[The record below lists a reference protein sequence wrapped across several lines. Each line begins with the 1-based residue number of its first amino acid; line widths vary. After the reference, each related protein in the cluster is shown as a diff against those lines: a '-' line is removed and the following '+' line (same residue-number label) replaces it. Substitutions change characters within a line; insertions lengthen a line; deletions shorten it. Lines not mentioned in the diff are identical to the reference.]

1 MIPTKYTRLLD
12 GLWLVLLAAYIIA
25 GLPIVTFHGD
35 EAMQIY
41 MSHDYATA
49 FIYREP
55 QRLMVQPPYYIDE
68 DNWLRILNG
77 SINRYAIGL
86 SWHLAGFTNGDLPP
100 RPGWDWG
107 LSYERNVETGHR
119 PPADLLNASRLSSTL
134 FLAAS
139 AWLMF
144 AIGWQF
150 GGRLPAYFMSA
161 LYTLNPVILLNGRRA
176 MMEGSL
182 LAFGLLTIL
191 AAILISKMML
201 RHRGGFERLFE
212 TPSPQTPL
220 RLGEGLKRSI
230 RSFSRTRGTE
240 DEGKRTSQMAFE
252 TLPYPRR
259 RELLLWAL
267 LALAGGL
274 TLTAKHSG
282 VVFVAGAWGWVLAAG
297 MAKALTP
304 RRPRP
309 DVPSGSR
316 TQPVVFL
323 LATMLKLAAAGPLAL
338 ALFIAL
344 SPALWNDI
352 PARLRDLVEQ
362 RQGLLEI
369 QVTSEPAAPT
379 TLAERLEGMITQPFM
394 TAPAHYEVAY
404 WREAE
409 AVQQEIAAYMA
420 SPLSGWQFG
429 VLPGLPLTLLAGVGL
444 VALVWPRGGA
454 GGGWQPG
461 LLVWVLVT
469 VASLLVNPLPWQR
482 YYLPW
487 LPVMTVLAGVGL
499 LALLR
504 LARRHDGSPVAEA

>member
-1 MIPTKYTRLLD
+1 MALFDYLEEAALILTKYARLLD

-49 FIYREP
+49 FIYHEP

-119 PPADLLNASRLSSTL
+119 SPADLLNASRLSSTL

-161 LYTLNPVILLNGRRA
+161 LYTLNPIILLNGRRA

-191 AAILISKMML
+191 VAILISQRMTQ
-201 RHRGGFERLFE
+201 HRGGFE
-212 TPSPQTPL
+212 
-220 RLGEGLKRSI
+220 
-230 RSFSRTRGTE
+230 TR
-240 DEGKRTSQMAFE
+240 
-252 TLPYPRR
+252 PYSLR

-274 TLTAKHSG
+274 TLAAKHSG

-297 MAKALTP
+297 VVKALTP
-304 RRPRP
+304 RPPFPEDEEEKDIQQP

-316 TQPVVFL
+316 TRTRSAVFL
-323 LATMLKLAAAGPLAL
+323 LATMLKLAAAGLLAL

-344 SPALWNDI
+344 SPALWNDV

-379 TLAERLEGMITQPFM
+379 TLAERLEGSIMQPFM

-429 VLPGLPLTLLAGVGL
+429 VLFGLPLTLLAGGGL
-444 VALVWPRGGA
+444 VALVWPRGWA

-499 LALLR
+499 LAARR
-504 LARRHDGSPVAEA
+504 LARRYDGSPVAEA